1 MKASLALHWPSPAH
15 ARHSDGLAQRSTGGA
30 WPAGSCSSSSSSA
43 AAAAAP
49 ARAADL
55 LASRAADATDAIALI
70 EPSTSTRWSY
80 GELNDRALAFAR
92 GLDEMGYV
100 PGAKLGVR
108 LDNCNE
114 LLIAMLGASARGID
128 VETAKTMDALA
139 RDVRCRGTLVHHLDA
154 AAAGAMPGAHE
165 PIAIRGGA
173 VSDPI
178 VHWDIMIDAFRGWD
192 APMPPVREREGG
204 GGGGGGSGGD
214 GDDGRTTSSSFF
226 FNAPGKPTREAALL
240 AHGVAAAQCCYVLAE
255 LPLES
260 QAKLLR
266 ALESGEVRRV
276 GSAKVEYPEVRI
288 VAATNRDLQVE
299 VEQGRFRSDLYYRLA
314 VLAVRITPLRDRP
327 EDLKPLA
334 EVLCRRLGRG
344 VKLTPAAPG
353 ALVEDLVRAIVA

>member
-1 MKASLALHWPSPAH
+1 MTLLRAAALAL
-15 ARHSDGLAQRSTGGA
+15 ARRGLS
-30 WPAGSCSSSSSSA
+30 SSSSSSSA

-114 LLIAMLGASARGID
+114 LLVAMLGASARGID

-226 FNAPGKPTREAALL
+226 FNAPGKPTCEAALL
-240 AHGVAAAQCCYVLAE
+240 AHGVAAADALSMTRDDRVCVAVPLSHAMGFGFGVLAAMRVGAAVV
-255 LPLES
+255 LPSPAGGGDAISAAMVSERCTLMLADS
-260 QAKLLR
+260 HATR
-266 ALESGEVRRV
+266 ALPGDAGGATTAPKGWDAFRGGLTKV
-276 GSAKVEYPEVRI
+276 GSGDGVGDAPSVRCFG
-288 VAATNRDLQVE
+288 VALT
-299 VEQGRFRSDLYYRLA
+299 A
-314 VLAVRITPLRDRP
+314 VGKAPQ
-327 EDLKPLA
+327 
-334 EVLCRRLGRG
+334 
-344 VKLTPAAPG
+344 PA
-353 ALVEDLVRAIVA
+353 